1 MRALHLSSI
10 VALSLALAACSDS
23 TGPSTDPN
31 LPSVAG
37 VWVGTWG
44 SSTAQLVLTQHGD
57 QVSGTLKLG
66 PRTRPV
72 TGSVSVGELR
82 FASEVD
88 QSDCSIYASS
98 GLAVA
103 SQAGTMTGI
112 MARRSGSKI
121 CDPNAGG
128 RVGVQ
133 QGTLSLAR

>member
-10 VALSLALAACSDS
+10 VALSLALAACGDS

-44 SSTAQLVLTQHGD
+44 GSAAQLVLTQHGD
-57 QVSGTLKLG
+57 QVSGTFKLG
-66 PRTRPV
+66 ARTRQV
-72 TGSVSVGELR
+72 TGSVSVGQLR
-82 FASEVD
+82 FVTAVD
-88 QSDCSIYASS
+88 QSDCSIYAS
-98 GLAVA
+98 GDLAVA
-103 SQAGTMTGI
+103 TQAGTMTGV
-112 MARRSGSKI
+112 MARRSGARV

-133 QGTLSLAR
+133 QGTLTLAR